1 MVENYAKWKVWL
13 VCNASLLSL
22 LRQTKGFFCFSF
34 NKRSQKHAVAKTW
47 VFCIRY
53 SRKRSVKQQ
62 KKKNNNKK
70 KKKKKKKNA
79 GQCISSNLTATSKNS
94 GTFEN
99 KQEKVDFP
107 LSIVFDQALQ
117 LKEMVIIL
125 MNVNGNM
132 VHLFLSFGHNINII
146 VHLSISSTSLGF
158 SSFKSNPLKPKLV
171 KWALKSNTYVC
182 KWF

>member
-1 MVENYAKWKVWL
+1 MQCFPAFIVE
-13 VCNASLLSL
+13 
-22 LRQTKGFFCFSF
+22 T
-34 NKRSQKHAVAKTW
+34 NKRFLLFFIQQEISKTCRRENLGFLHTFFSKTKRKTAK
-47 VFCIRY
+47 
-53 SRKRSVKQQ
+53 KKKQQ
-62 KKKNNNKK
+62 QK

-125 MNVNGNM
+125 MNVNGTM

-158 SSFKSNPLKPKLV
+158 SSFKSNPLKPKLA